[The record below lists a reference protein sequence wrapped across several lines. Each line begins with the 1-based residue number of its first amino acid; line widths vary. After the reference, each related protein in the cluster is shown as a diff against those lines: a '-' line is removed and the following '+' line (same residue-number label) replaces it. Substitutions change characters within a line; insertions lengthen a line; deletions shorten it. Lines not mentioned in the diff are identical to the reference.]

1 MRATAPY
8 TYSQYSAY
16 NAYLGTENQSGAGT
30 YTFDISGYDYSSD
43 ISDNILT
50 IALTSTSRTEGNH
63 LVIFDSNL
71 TLDVNTFPEPS
82 TLILL
87 GSGLAGFAARRRF
100 RRD

>member
-1 MRATAPY
+1 MVSVRSPST
-8 TYSQYSAY
+8 SA
-16 NAYLGTENQSGAGT
+16 NCL
-30 YTFDISGYDYSSD
+30 SSH
-43 ISDNILT
+43 SMLIL
-50 IALTSTSRTEGNH
+50 SRTEGNH
-63 LVIFDSNL
+63 LVIFDRNL